1 MVVAGVVARLV
12 ALRLRAKFGRAVEE
26 AMSQLTKEYPA
37 RLIVS
42 DSLMAALGTGAGAA
56 RPLGT
61 VAVKG
66 YAEPIPIWGLD

>member
-42 DSLMAALGTGAGAA
+42 DSFMAALGTGAGAA
-56 RPLGT
+56 RPLGI

-66 YAEPIPIWGLD
+66 YT